1 MSTFY
6 VAILAGIV
14 WMALLSEIGWGNF
27 VVGAGIGLSVWLLA
41 GARAHRPFG
50 PLRALR
56 LAWMGLLFFGIA
68 SWELLVSVFD
78 QTRLVLSPRMDPQPG
93 WVLLRTELETPA
105 MRVLLGVL
113 ISLTP
118 GSLVY
123 EELIDEEG
131 RCDLA
136 LHVVDLRDEEQMIER
151 IRSRLE
157 APLRAMETV

>member
-14 WMALLSEIGWGNF
+14 WMALLSETNWGTF
-27 VVGAGIGLSVWLLA
+27 VVGAVFGLAVWRLA

-56 LAWMGLLFFGIA
+56 LAWLGFLLFWILI
-68 SWELLVSVFD
+68 WELLVSVLE
-78 QTRLVLSPRMDPQPG
+78 QSLLVLSPRVDPQPG
-93 WVLLRTELETPA
+93 WVVLRTELETPA

-123 EELIDEEG
+123 EELVGEDG
-131 RCDLA
+131 GCQLA
-136 LHVVDLRDEEQMIER
+136 LHLVDRRDEERMIAR

-157 APLRAMETV
+157 APLRAMETL